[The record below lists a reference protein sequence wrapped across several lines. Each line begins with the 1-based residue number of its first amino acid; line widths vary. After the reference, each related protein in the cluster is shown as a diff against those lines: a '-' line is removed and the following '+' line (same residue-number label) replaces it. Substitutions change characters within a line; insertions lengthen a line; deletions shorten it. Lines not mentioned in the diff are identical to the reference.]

1 MAPDLDLVLFAMHC
15 RRLHRKKIKCTACN
29 KVIYSEY
36 KADQLKRKQN
46 NNLSVK
52 FVSVKEDSVDF
63 HQKKLCFATATII
76 SSSASIAADNSTY
89 LTSASLAV
97 TGSISCEL
105 AKCEESVSP
114 NKNVFELTTTTEV
127 QERLDETVIQLKD
140 QDNDLHEV
148 MNGDAGDKEE
158 DFAANSEIFT
168 VSANSEMVKNVSNE
182 SEDKDYET
190 EEGHPVDKVEQSF
203 ATASQK
209 FLTFS
214 ANADIVES
222 VTIESDDD
230 NLSLE
235 HDSENTIFVQS

>member
-1 MAPDLDLVLFAMHC
+1 MH
-15 RRLHRKKIKCTACN
+15 RRRPYGKKIKCTACN

-36 KADQLKRKQN
+36 KADQLTRKQV

-52 FVSVKEDSVDF
+52 FISVDEDSVNPL
-63 HQKKLCFATATII
+63 QKKLCFVTTTII
-76 SSSASIAADNSTY
+76 SSSVSIAADNSTF

-97 TGSISCEL
+97 TGSISCEVH
-105 AKCEESVSP
+105 KCEESVPS
-114 NKNVFELTTTTEV
+114 NKNVFELTTATEV
-127 QERLDETVIQLKD
+127 QEKLDEAVVQLKD
-140 QDNDLHEV
+140 QDDDLHEV

-158 DFAANSEIFT
+158 DFATNSEIFT
-168 VSANSEMVKNVSNE
+168 DSEMVKNVSNE
-182 SEDKDYET
+182 SEDKDHET
-190 EEGHPVDKVEQSF
+190 EEGHPVNRVKQSF

-209 FLTFS
+209 ISTFS
-214 ANADIVES
+214 ANANIVES

>member
-1 MAPDLDLVLFAMHC
+1 MLFAMHC
-15 RRLHRKKIKCTACN
+15 RRLYRKKIKCTPCN
-29 KVIYSEY
+29 EVIYSEY

-52 FVSVKEDSVDF
+52 FISVEEDSVDLL
-63 HQKKLCFATATII
+63 QKKLCFATATII

-105 AKCEESVSP
+105 DKCEESVLP
-114 NKNVFELTTTTEV
+114 NKNVFELTTATEV
-127 QERLDETVIQLKD
+127 QERLNETVVQLKD
-140 QDNDLHEV
+140 QDDDLHEV

-158 DFAANSEIFT
+158 DFATNSEIFT

-182 SEDKDYET
+182 SEEKDYET
-190 EEGHPVDKVEQSF
+190 EEGHPVDRVEQSF
-203 ATASQK
+203 ATTSPK
-209 FLTFS
+209 ILTFS